1 MSDPD
6 NYRSEKEKKEGEEKD
21 PILRFKKELISEG
34 RLSEDE
40 YMEIEQ
46 RVAKEVEEAIHFAE
60 KECTDIDP
68 DYIDVSR
75 GVYAAD

>member
-6 NYRSEKEKKEGEEKD
+6 NYRTEKEKKEGEKKD

-34 RLSEDE
+34 GLSEDE

-46 RVAKEVEEAIHFAE
+46 RVAKELEEAIHFAE

-68 DYIDVSR
+68 EPGDVSR
-75 GVYAAD
+75 GVYAAN